1 MTNVLIVAGHS
12 GSGKSYLAKELEEK
26 FNFNRLKQVTTRPRR
41 EGEEEDAY
49 DFITDEVYDKI
60 KDTLFGKTE
69 FNGYKY
75 GTYKTI
81 EVNKNNVVV
90 LNKKGI
96 DDFKKQMSGIDTQV
110 ITNIIVLGLKIKEGK
125 REGRDL
131 EQENLDILSVIDY
144 LLTAD
149 TYIDTVE
156 ILEYLESKTKLNLG
170 LRKDTNI

>member
-49 DFITDEVYDKI
+49 DFITDELYDKI

-69 FNGYKY
+69 FNGYRY
-75 GTYKTI
+75 GTYRTLEI
-81 EVNKNNVVV
+81 NKNNVVV

-96 DDFKKQMSGIDTQV
+96 EDFKKQMEGLGEQV
-110 ITNIIVLGLKIKEGK
+110 IDNTIILGLKIKEGK
-125 REGRDL
+125 REGRNL

-149 TYIDTVE
+149 TYIDTIE
-156 ILEYLESKTKLNLG
+156 ILEYLENKTQLNLG
-170 LRKDTNI
+170 LRKDNI